1 MISLTLLP
9 CSCDGSQRGGY
20 SVFAGDM
27 SPMTESPGSR
37 EESSERLIP
46 ERVDQQRLE
55 DRGVTCQHFHRPS
68 TRFRMLTFLLEYRM
82 LAVTALWNASWT
94 PDPDLAEH
102 STYTSAPTDLARARP
117 SDGRMCPE
125 CPASRRSDCVPTNT
139 TGECLAIARI
149 FGIQKLSTL
158 FIESSSTRLKHTMK
172 MSEVEM
178 EDKSSCWKTKKI
190 T

>member
-1 MISLTLLP
+1 MISPTLLP

-20 SVFAGDM
+20 SVFAGGYVPYDG
-27 SPMTESPGSR
+27 ESGSTGGISWFLR
-37 EESSERLIP
+37 E
-46 ERVDQQRLE
+46 DQQRLE
-55 DRGVTCQHFHRPS
+55 DRGVTGQHSHRPS
-68 TRFRMLTFLLEYRM
+68 TRLRMLTFLLEYRM
-82 LAVTALWNASWT
+82 LAVMALWNASWT
-94 PDPDLAEH
+94 PDPDLEEH
-102 STYTSAPTDLARARP
+102 STYASAPTDLARARP

-139 TGECLAIARI
+139 TGECLVIARI

-190 T
+190 TWR